1 MESFP
6 PMLVFYQ
13 INERVL
19 IVRFSVPVLA
29 GAVFLCGGLP
39 QSWAVTPVKDSGTS
53 TTKRRGA
60 SSEADT
66 GRRARRA
73 IESLPT
79 PPARQRGNQPRVMQM
94 RVLMSGCSLTNAHRL
109 RASLRALQNR
119 GQLMNLEVWGDS
131 KKYVPG
137 QRVYFFFRS
146 PRASYVTLFW
156 LGPKADVVIPLRN
169 IKIPA
174 HQDVKID
181 SGGIIVPPLG
191 REEWVAINTL
201 EPLHFPCMLG
211 ENAVLRRLDG
221 VGRIPHGVGKWVVDS
236 TL

>member
-1 MESFP
+1 MKFP
-6 PMLVFYQ
+6 
-13 INERVL
+13 
-19 IVRFSVPVLA
+19 VPVLA
-29 GAVFLCGGLP
+29 VAVFLCGGLSE
-39 QSWAVTPVKDSGTS
+39 SWAVTPSKSS
-53 TTKRRGA
+53 EAKATKRRGA
-60 SSEADT
+60 SNTEDT
-66 GRRARRA
+66 RLRTRRA
-73 IESLPT
+73 IEFLPK
-79 PPARQRGNQPRVMQM
+79 PAARQRGSQPRVMQM

-109 RASLRALQNR
+109 RARLRALQNR

-211 ENAVLRRLDG
+211 ENAVLRRLEG
-221 VGRIPHGVGKWVVDS
+221 VERIPHGVGKWVVDS